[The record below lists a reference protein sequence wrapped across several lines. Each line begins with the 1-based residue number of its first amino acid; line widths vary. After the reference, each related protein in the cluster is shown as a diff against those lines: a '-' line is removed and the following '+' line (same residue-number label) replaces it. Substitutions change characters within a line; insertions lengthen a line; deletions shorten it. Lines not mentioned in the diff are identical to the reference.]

1 MMSADLH
8 RAREMRQAVLEMLLT
23 GTAGPDKRTFILA
36 EDREKQKE
44 YRQKSGGDR
53 CLESLPRLYREI
65 A

>member
-8 RAREMRQAVLEMLLT
+8 HGWGERQPAREILLA
-23 GTAGPDKRTFILA
+23 GATAPDKRTFILA

-44 YRQKSGGDR
+44 YRQKSSRDR
-53 CLESLPRLYREI
+53 CLESLSRLYREN